1 MAISYNKAILVGRLT
16 ADPQVSYSSNG
27 LMIAKFTLAV
37 DRQFRKDNQQGGQE
51 TDFLRIVVFGKQAEF
66 ASNYLAKGRL
76 VMIEGRIQVSRY
88 QAQDGTARYST
99 DIIAETIRF
108 METKR
113 SSEDFDR
120 RSGGMNDF
128 SNKPFDN
135 EEIVTN
141 TDDVFDGPGE
151 SGDDEVPF

>member
-1 MAISYNKAILVGRLT
+1 
-16 ADPQVSYSSNG
+16 
-27 LMIAKFTLAV
+27 MIAKFTMAV

-76 VMIEGRIQVSRY
+76 IMVEGRIQVSRY
-88 QAQDGTARYST
+88 QAQDGSTRYST
-99 DIIAETIRF
+99 DIIAENIRF

-113 SSEDFDR
+113 NADAFDQR
-120 RSGGMNDF
+120 NTGSNDF
-128 SNKPFDN
+128 SSKPFDN

>member
-1 MAISYNKAILVGRLT
+1 MGISYNKAILVGRLT

-27 LMIAKFTLAV
+27 LMIAKFTVAV
-37 DRQFRKDNQQGGQE
+37 DRQFKRDNQQGAQE

-76 VMIEGRIQVSRY
+76 IMVEGRIQVSRY
-88 QAQDGTARYST
+88 QAQDGSTRYST
-99 DIIAETIRF
+99 DIIAENIRF
-108 METKR
+108 METKKNAG
-113 SSEDFDR
+113 DFDKKP
-120 RSGGMNDF
+120 GGANNS
-128 SNKPFDN
+128 SNRPFDN
-135 EEIVTN
+135 EEVVTN